1 MKLLLAE
8 DETDLAEAL
17 AAFLERNKYTVDVV
31 GDGEEAYYSATG
43 AEYDAIILD
52 IMMPKRD
59 GIQVLKQLRAE
70 GNTTPIMML
79 TARGEKTDRITG
91 FDAGADDYLPKPFDT
106 DELLSRLRAILRRKG
121 EIKSNVLAFGDL
133 TMDCD
138 AGTVA
143 SHGKTERLRGKEF
156 QLMELFMHSPRMLF
170 SADRIMERVWSWE
183 SDAEINVVWVHIS
196 NLRKKLEGIGSNVT
210 IKASRGLGYMLE
222 ELHDQ
227 EA

>member
-1 MKLLLAE
+1 MKLLIAE
-8 DETDLAEAL
+8 DEIDLAEAL

-31 GDGEEAYYSATG
+31 NDGEEAYYSASG
-43 AEYDAIILD
+43 GDYDAVILD

-79 TARGEKTDRITG
+79 TAKGEKTDRITG

-121 EIKSNVLAFGDL
+121 EIKSNVLTFGDL
-133 TMDCD
+133 TLDCD

-196 NLRKKLEGIGSNVT
+196 NLRKKLKAIGSDVT

-222 ELHDQ
+222 ESNDKD
-227 EA
+227 A

>member
-1 MKLLLAE
+1 MKKVVIIPDSFKGTLAS
-8 DETDLAEAL
+8 
-17 AAFLERNKYTVDVV
+17 
-31 GDGEEAYYSATG
+31 GE
-43 AEYDAIILD
+43 IC
-52 IMMPKRD
+52 
-59 GIQVLKQLRAE
+59 
-70 GNTTPIMML
+70 
-79 TARGEKTDRITG
+79 
-91 FDAGADDYLPKPFDT
+91 
-106 DELLSRLRAILRRKG
+106 AILRRKG
-121 EIKSNVLAFGDL
+121 EIKSNVLTFGDL
-133 TMDCD
+133 MLDCD

-196 NLRKKLEGIGSNVT
+196 NLRKKLKGIGSNVT

>member
-8 DETDLAEAL
+8 DEADLAEAL

-31 GDGEEAYYSATG
+31 GDGEEAYYSASG

-79 TARGEKTDRITG
+79 TAKGEKTDRITG

-106 DELLSRLRAILRRKG
+106 DELLSRLRAILRRRG
-121 EIKSNVLAFGDL
+121 EIKSSVLTYGNL
-133 TMDCD
+133 TMDCS
-138 AGTVA
+138 AGTV
-143 SHGKTERLRGKEF
+143 SCGDRSERLRGKEF

-170 SADRIMERVWSWE
+170 SADRIMERIWSWE
-183 SDAEINVVWVHIS
+183 SDADISVVWVHIS
-196 NLRKKLEGIGSNVT
+196 NLRKKLKAIGANVN
-210 IKASRGLGYMLE
+210 IRASRGLGYMLE
-222 ELHDQ
+222 EVHDK